1 MGRRPGR
8 LRTRRETPLHRLE
21 ALDDRESGYYDLA
34 ADGLMPRN
42 RLQEKLAA
50 LEDEREAIRNELAA
64 TRDRASRVRELEDLK
79 DSLWL
84 WWGDAAN
91 VMGFEDATP
100 EERHDAYRRYRIEVV
115 AQPGG
120 GVYMT
125 GAFGG
130 EPFFGL
136 SETSPP

>member
-1 MGRRPGR
+1 LSYVEHEEQMLAQARRIRDYLPALGAR
-8 LRTRRETPLHRLE
+8 L
-21 ALDDRESGYYDLA
+21 
-34 ADGLMPRN
+34 
-42 RLQEKLAA
+42 
-50 LEDEREAIRNELAA
+50 
-64 TRDRASRVRELEDLK
+64 RELEAEINDLK

-91 VMGFEDATP
+91 VMGFEHAEP

-115 AQPGG
+115 AQPDG

-136 SETSPP
+136 SETPSP